1 MRCLPN
7 SEPGGFFI
15 IIPSIYAVAKACYFG
30 RKQQFGGE
38 MESYFHWFD
47 LLGIAVFAVSGTLAA
62 WRNQMDGFG
71 VIVLASVTAI
81 GGGTLRDVILNT
93 PVIWINNNSYFYAI
107 LLAAGATILLVRN
120 RLTIPHNT
128 LQLFDALGLAFFV
141 IMGTQKALD
150 HGTSTMVAILLGT
163 MSGVCGG
170 MIRDVLCREVPMVFR
185 GELYAVT
192 CIVGGIVYTGLLA
205 LGVTQFPAMISGMA
219 ALLMLRLAAMKWQL
233 TIPVFSK
240 HHNELNEP

>member
-1 MRCLPN
+1 MAD
-7 SEPGGFFI
+7 
-15 IIPSIYAVAKACYFG
+15 YV
-30 RKQQFGGE
+30 
-38 MESYFHWFD
+38 HWFD
-47 LLGIAVFAVSGTLAA
+47 LLGIAVFAISGTLAA
-62 WRNQMDGFG
+62 WRKQMDGFG
-71 VIVLASVTAI
+71 VIVLATVTAI
-81 GGGTLRDVILNT
+81 GGGTLRDLILDS
-93 PVIWINNNSYFYAI
+93 PVIWLSNNSYFLAI
-107 LLAAGATILLVRN
+107 FVAAGLTILAVRN
-120 RLTIPHNT
+120 RLLIPNNT
-128 LQLFDALGLAFFV
+128 LQIADAIGLAFFV

-192 CIVGGIVYTGLLA
+192 CIFGGVVYTGLLA
-205 LGVTQFPAMISGMA
+205 LGVAQLPAMLSGML
-219 ALLMLRLAAMKWQL
+219 ALLLLRLAAMKWQL

>member
-1 MRCLPN
+1 
-7 SEPGGFFI
+7 
-15 IIPSIYAVAKACYFG
+15 
-30 RKQQFGGE
+30 
-38 MESYFHWFD
+38 MEHYFHWFD

-62 WRNQMDGFG
+62 WRKQMDGFG

-81 GGGTLRDVILNT
+81 GGGTLRDLILSA

-107 LLAAGATILLVRN
+107 FIAATGTILLVRN

-150 HGTSTMVAILLGT
+150 YGTSTMVAILLGT

-170 MIRDVLCREVPMVFR
+170 MIRDVLCRDIPMVFR

-192 CIVGGIVYTGLLA
+192 CIFGGVVYTGLLA
-205 LGVTQFPAMISGMA
+205 LGVAQLTAMLSGMT
-219 ALLMLRLAAMKWQL
+219 ALLLLRLAAMKWQL

>member
-1 MRCLPN
+1 MTTY
-7 SEPGGFFI
+7 FF
-15 IIPSIYAVAKACYFG
+15 
-30 RKQQFGGE
+30 
-38 MESYFHWFD
+38 WFD
-47 LLGIAVFAVSGTLAA
+47 LLGVAVFAVSGTLAA

-81 GGGTLRDVILNT
+81 GGGTLRDLILDV

-107 LLAAGATILLVRN
+107 FIAAVATILLVRN
-120 RLTIPHNT
+120 RLTIPNNT
-128 LQLFDALGLAFFV
+128 LQILDAIGLAFFV

-150 HGTSTMVAILLGT
+150 YGTSTLVAIMLGT

-170 MIRDVLCREVPMVFR
+170 MIRDVLCREIPMVFR

-192 CIVGGIVYTGLLA
+192 CLVGGGVYTSLLA
-205 LGVTQFPAMISGMA
+205 LGAGQLSAMLAGMS
-219 ALLMLRLAAMKWQL
+219 ALLLLRLAAIKWHI
-233 TIPVFSK
+233 TIPVFGK

>member
-1 MRCLPN
+1 M
-7 SEPGGFFI
+7 
-15 IIPSIYAVAKACYFG
+15 AA
-30 RKQQFGGE
+30 
-38 MESYFHWFD
+38 YFHWFD
-47 LLGIAVFAVSGTLAA
+47 LLGIAVFAISGTLAA

-81 GGGTLRDVILNT
+81 GGGTLRDLILDV

-107 LLAAGATILLVRN
+107 FIAAVATILLLRN

-128 LQLFDALGLAFFV
+128 LQFFDALGLAFFV

-150 HGTSTMVAILLGT
+150 YGTSTMVAILLGT

-170 MIRDVLCREVPMVFR
+170 MIRDVLCREIPMVFR
-185 GELYAVT
+185 GELYAIC
-192 CIVGGIVYTGLLA
+192 CIFGGVVYTGLLA
-205 LGVTQFPAMISGMA
+205 LGLAQLYAMLAGMSG
-219 ALLMLRLAAMKWQL
+219 LLLLRLAAIKWHI
-233 TIPVFSK
+233 TVPVFSK